1 MINYEVTV
9 VTGDVR
15 NGGTNA
21 NVFCQLYGEEGK
33 TEVLALKSRSNNFER
48 GTTEIFKV
56 RNAPAPSCAKR
67 DLGLTPPSGKKQIE
81 AQDVG
86 KLYKIRICHDGKGIA
101 DGWFLETVDIKRLTM
116 AMVQVEVKKEE
127 TKKDKRKDKK
137 KKKKDEE
144 GEVEVV
150 EELGEVVETFT
161 FPCNRWLAR
170 DEEDGEMVVELLTED
185 NEDLEGECCYV
196 YMLVFRGKF

>member
-15 NGGTNA
+15 AGGTNA
-21 NVFCQLYGEEGK
+21 NVFCQIYGEEGK

-48 GTTEIFKV
+48 DTTELFKV
-56 RNAPAPSCAKR
+56 CIKLLSCPRVACRTSCSDHHFIPA
-67 DLGLTPPSGKKQIE
+67 TQIE

-86 KLYKIRICHDGKGIA
+86 KIYKMRICHDGTGIA
-101 DGWFLETVDIKRLTM
+101 DGWYLETVYIKRLMM

-127 TKKDKRKDKK
+127 TKKDKKRDKK
-137 KKKKDEE
+137 KKKKEE
-144 GEVEVV
+144 EEEVEII
-150 EELGEVVETFT
+150 EELQEVVETFS

-170 DEEDGEMVVELLTED
+170 DEEDGEIVVELLSED
-185 NEDLEGECCYV
+185 NEDLEG
-196 YMLVFRGKF
+196 KFCVDLMC